1 MSNDQIAATGA
12 FNRALFAHTLAEKA
26 VLESVCERGFIGD
39 APIDD
44 IRAATD
50 KINAA
55 IAALKGTTP

>member
-1 MSNDQIAATGA
+1 MSAIQEQVSATSA
-12 FNRALFAHTLAEKA
+12 FNRAMFAHTLAAKV

-55 IAALKGTTP
+55 IAALEG